1 VQVAVDNKEF
11 DMGLK
16 LGDFSP
22 LAAAVTG
29 EGFATNFGL
38 LPAMRARQVE
48 KEKAAEEAMA
58 RASAAKE
65 EEKMKQEQELI
76 AYRKQ
81 NGLKKG
87 GKVRSASQRA
97 DGIAQRGKT
106 RA

>member
-1 VQVAVDNKEF
+1 
-11 DMGLK
+11 MGLK

-29 EGFATNFGL
+29 EGFASNFGV
-38 LPAMRARQVE
+38 LPAMHARQVE
-48 KEKAAEEAMA
+48 KAKARDAANAANAMA
-58 RASAAKE
+58 
-65 EEKMKQEQELI
+65 EQEAKAQRMQELA
-76 AYRKQ
+76 AYREQ

-97 DGIAQRGKT
+97 DGCAIRGKT